1 MEWLLI
7 LLVHVME
14 AAQTTRLL
22 KSISETHSYLRDVLE
37 HGVSRVELMSW
48 VMCHIDD

>member
-1 MEWLLI
+1 MLI
-7 LLVHVME
+7 LLVE
-14 AAQTTRLL
+14 AAQTIRLL

>member
-7 LLVHVME
+7 LLVE
-14 AAQTTRLL
+14 AAQTIRLL
-22 KSISETHSYLRDVLE
+22 KSISDSHSYLRDVLE